1 MAQHTR
7 EQSKII
13 DYIVP
18 LFDIKAWSGF
28 GNQPDGDK
36 VTVVSDSASDTG
48 KCTIFGTNKTT
59 GAFQYET
66 VTLTGKTPVDTTLDS
81 FDDVMGIFLGD
92 IYGKNTKAAVG
103 TITVKEKTGG
113 ATITTI
119 ATTKMGIGLIAFY
132 GLQGRDVMV
141 VDVSGNLFLYD
152 NGVATTANSYPF
164 GSAEKFSFTP
174 AGNYF
179 SLISDSS
186 AATAKIV
193 VWK

>member
-1 MAQHTR
+1 MLTK
-7 EQSKII
+7 EQFRQI

-28 GNQPDGDK
+28 ANQPDGDK
-36 VTVVSDSASDTG
+36 VTVVSDNAADTG
-48 KCTIFGTNKTT
+48 KCTILGTNKTT

-66 VTLTGKTPVDTTLDS
+66 VTLKGTTAVDTTLDS

-119 ATTKMGIGLIAFY
+119 TAAKMGTGLQAFY
-132 GLQGRDVMV
+132 GLQGRDVCV
-141 VDVSGNLFLYD
+141 VGVSGNLYLYD
-152 NGVATTANSYPF
+152 GVATTANGYPVAN
-164 GSAEKFSFTP
+164 AEKFNFSPKGAYFT
-174 AGNYF
+174 
-179 SLISDSS
+179 LISDSS
-186 AATAKIV
+186 AATAKII